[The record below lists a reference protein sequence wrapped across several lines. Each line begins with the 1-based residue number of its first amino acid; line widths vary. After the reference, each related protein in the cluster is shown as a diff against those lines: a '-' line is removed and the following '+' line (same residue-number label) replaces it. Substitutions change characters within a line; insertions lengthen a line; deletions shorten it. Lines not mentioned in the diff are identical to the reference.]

1 MPPLGC
7 ALANFLR
14 SHDEL
19 SLRQLLDDEREV
31 VADALANEERARIF
45 GTGIRR
51 RLAPLLGG
59 WKRRIRL
66 AHSLLL
72 SMPGT
77 PVLYYGDEI
86 GLGDDLALEGR
97 NAVRTPMQRSDGRT
111 AGFFEGAPNDLVAPV
126 ISGGRFGLE
135 RLNVAAQ
142 RRDPGS
148 LLNWMMSALRARRG
162 CPEFGLAKCASSL
175 ETGDERVLAH
185 VCRDRSSLVLAL
197 HDLSA
202 DEIVFD
208 LDVDELASSPLIE
221 MPADHAYPPLE
232 TGSTRLGPFG
242 FRWFRSH
249 AFPA

>member
-1 MPPLGC
+1 MPPIGC

-31 VADALANEERARIF
+31 VADALAHEERARIF

-59 WKRRIRL
+59 WKRRIRQ

-77 PVLYYGDEI
+77 PVLYYGAEI
-86 GLGDDLALEGR
+86 GLGDDLA
-97 NAVRTPMQRSDGRT
+97 
-111 AGFFEGAPNDLVAPV
+111 
-126 ISGGRFGLE
+126 LE

-162 CPEFGLAKCASSL
+162 CPEFGLAKCANSL

-185 VCRDRSSLVLAL
+185 VCRHRSSLVLAL

-221 MPADHAYPPLE
+221 MLADHAYPPLE

-249 AFPA
+249 ALPA